1 MTGRLIDADAVYKI
15 LKSCGGAQM
24 INFIFRVITAIF
36 LAFSSYTV
44 GYNQGFFDGIKNFA
58 KRITDDV
65 NTFERIMK
73 KHHSE
78 RKEE

>member
-1 MTGRLIDADAVYKI
+1 MRGK
-15 LKSCGGAQM
+15 KM

-44 GYNQGFFDGIKNFA
+44 GYNQGFFDGIKQFA
-58 KRITDDV
+58 KRITEDI
-65 NTFERIMK
+65 NTFDRIIEK
-73 KHHSE
+73 RLSE